1 MRRAAV
7 SGNGEQKQRG
17 GGDLQL
23 PAGVSVE
30 SIQTELEKI
39 LASEIFARA
48 ERLSR
53 FLRFAVEQTI
63 QGHGEQ
69 IKEYV
74 LGLEVFD
81 RNESYDPR
89 IDPIVRVE
97 AARLRTKLKE
107 YYEKEGLGDPVLI
120 QLNKGSYVP
129 HFQKQRPPV
138 SETSLV
144 RQWIGPPRDLKSIA
158 LLTTVLLLAV
168 ATYWITALS
177 QRNLSL
183 QKEIE
188 TVRPQISLRE
198 YAPIWG
204 RFFSPDAENF
214 VVFGSPVFFTSQS
227 DALFLRFSTVNDPTD
242 LFNDANFQILQKRFG
257 PLSGPRYDYTEM
269 GNAIA
274 LQRLAAFFG
283 S

>member
-1 MRRAAV
+1 MRHAAV
-7 SGNGEQKQRG
+7 SGDGEQKQRG

-23 PAGVSVE
+23 PAGVSVA

-183 QKEIE
+183 QK
-188 TVRPQISLRE
+188 
-198 YAPIWG
+198 
-204 RFFSPDAENF
+204 
-214 VVFGSPVFFTSQS
+214 
-227 DALFLRFSTVNDPTD
+227 
-242 LFNDANFQILQKRFG
+242 
-257 PLSGPRYDYTEM
+257 
-269 GNAIA
+269 
-274 LQRLAAFFG
+274 
-283 S
+283 